1 MALEDVYQKSPD
13 LKERQILGENL
24 LVPIRGQLADLQ
36 QLIALNSVA
45 NHIWGLLD
53 GEHDL
58 NAIQES
64 LAENFEVDPEQAQ
77 ADLEDFISQLK
88 EAGLIIEVV

>member
-1 MALEDVYQKSPD
+1 MALNEVYQKSPD
-13 LKERQILGENL
+13 LKERKILGENL

-45 NHIWGLLD
+45 DHIWGLLD

-58 NAIQES
+58 KAIQES
-64 LAENFEVDPEQAQ
+64 LVENFEVDPEQAQ